1 MKAKLIKRWEED
13 ATRWTPEQKAAI
25 KFARKCE
32 TDESKLFCCYAKGTE
47 FEGEKAAMLI
57 ALGVAVQIAEV
68 QVVNSQKRIAE

>member
-25 KFARKCE
+25 QFSRV
-32 TDESKLFCCYAKGTE
+32 TLSIPDDPESIVTGLWAVYRKGTE

-57 ALGVAVQIAEV
+57 EAGLAVEVAE
-68 QVVNSQKRIAE
+68 

>member
-25 KFARKCE
+25 KFSRVTLSNPE
-32 TDESKLFCCYAKGTE
+32 DPESIVTGLWAVYAKGTQ

-57 ALGVAVQIAEV
+57 ANGLAVEVAE
-68 QVVNSQKRIAE
+68 